1 MNLSVE
7 DVRDIRAIAD
17 ALIGTLEHQVALKM
31 VAEGNVAIDAVIN
44 CLCYAMKRSS
54 RLEDAD
60 LLRRVAKYFEMMNL
74 PGAPGR
80 ADNGGEPR

>member
-1 MNLSVE
+1 MNLSID

-17 ALIGTLEHQVALKM
+17 ALIETLDHQAALRM

-44 CLCYAMKRSS
+44 CLCHAMKRSS
-54 RLEDAD
+54 RLEDGE
-60 LLRRVAKYFEMMNL
+60 LLRRVAKYFDMMDL

-80 ADNGGEPR
+80 PDHGGGP